1 MKILQVIV
9 TLGSGGAQKLLEDLV
24 PRFNQEIQ
32 TDVLMLVDTKS
43 KTVDSLRANG
53 IKVMTLGSR
62 FYYNPLISIK
72 LVKYFK
78 LYDIVH
84 VHLFPTIYWSAIASM
99 FCNTKLVYTEHST
112 SNRRRGSVFFKL
124 LDKIAYSRYT
134 KVIAISDGTRKQLTK
149 WLDVKNQDSRFV
161 TIQNGIDTEKFR
173 EKSLESKRT
182 GSQIVNLLMI
192 SRFVKAKDHKTV
204 IKAMQYL
211 DANYHLQ
218 FVGDGEL
225 QEDAIKYAQ
234 ELGVDNKIS
243 FLGRRED
250 VPSLIAGCDIGIQSS
265 NWEGFGLTAV
275 EFMAAG
281 KPVIVTCVDGLQQ
294 VVEGAG
300 LTFDVGDVKT
310 LVDYIKKLA
319 TDFTYYNIIS
329 DACIQRSKEYDINI
343 MERRYI
349 DLYNTIKITDN
360 E

>member
-9 TLGSGGAQKLLEDLV
+9 TLGSGGAQKLLEELL

-53 IKVMTLGSR
+53 VNIMTIGAK
-62 FYYNPLISIK
+62 FYYNPLISFK
-72 LVKYFK
+72 LIKYFK

-84 VHLFPTIYWSAIASM
+84 VHLFPTIYWSAIASL
-99 FCNTKLVYTEHST
+99 FCKTKLVYTEHST
-112 SNRRRGSVFFKL
+112 SNRRRGNMLFNL

-134 KVIAISDGTRKQLTK
+134 KVIAISEGTRKQLIK
-149 WLDVKNQDSRFV
+149 WLDVKDQNSRFV
-161 TIQNGIDTEKFR
+161 TINNGIDIEKFR
-173 EKSLESKRT
+173 KKSLESKNQDSNVT
-182 GSQIVNLLMI
+182 NLLMI

-204 IKAMQYL
+204 IRAIQHL
-211 DANYHLQ
+211 DNNYHLQ

-225 QEDAIKYAQ
+225 QEDAMEYAR
-234 ELGVDNKIS
+234 ELGVDNRIS

-250 VPSLIAGCDIGIQSS
+250 IPDLIARCDIGIQSS

-275 EFMAAG
+275 EVMAAG
-281 KPVIVTCVDGLQQ
+281 KPIIATRVDGLQQ

-300 LTFDVGDVKT
+300 LTFNVGDVKT
-310 LVDYIKKLA
+310 LASHIKKLA
-319 TDFTYYNIIS
+319 TDLSYYKIIS

-349 DLYNTIKITDN
+349 DLYNII
-360 E
+360 